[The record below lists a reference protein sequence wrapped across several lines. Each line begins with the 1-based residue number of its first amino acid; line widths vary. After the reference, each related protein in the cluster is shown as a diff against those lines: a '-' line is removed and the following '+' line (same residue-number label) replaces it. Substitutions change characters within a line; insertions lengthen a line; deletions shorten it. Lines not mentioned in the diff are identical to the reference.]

1 MPYLIGTDEAGY
13 GPNLGPLTISGTLWE
28 NLSGQTCLYDAL
40 DSVIKP
46 APDRKSDNRL
56 VVADSKVVYKS
67 SGSIKNLE
75 TTVLSFLTA
84 VSNPSKN
91 SKSPEVVVADIPQ
104 DIASLVGLACPASDG
119 QLLESLPTYNFC
131 LLYTSPSPRD

>member
-13 GPNLGPLTISGTLWE
+13 GPNLGPLTITGTLWQ
-28 NLSGQTCLYDAL
+28 NLSGQTCLYDIL
-40 DSVIKP
+40 NGVIKP

-75 TTVLSFLTA
+75 TTVLSFLA
-84 VSNPSKN
+84 AISNLPKN
-91 SKSPEVVVADIPQ
+91 SKS
-104 DIASLVGLACPASDG
+104 
-119 QLLESLPTYNFC
+119 C